1 MNIYRLV
8 FFYHFSKY
16 VLLFLEDK
24 MDGKFN
30 VRVFLSICLTFNQ
43 FQPDVAY
50 KSVAYKKSVYIK
62 QNIIMAMLRKVNSHS
77 VDICKLIKKSIT

>member
-1 MNIYRLV
+1 
-8 FFYHFSKY
+8 
-16 VLLFLEDK
+16 

-50 KSVAYKKSVYIK
+50 KSVTYKKSVYIK

-77 VDICKLIKKSIT
+77 VDICKLIKKSIA